1 MSSFLNDF
9 IKMRQNLRTGN
20 AGTPAVVGMPPPTAK
35 GKKAKAT
42 VEVSKPTGSS
52 ITLAYIIEH
61 EPPAP
66 EVIEYFKNKIA
77 LLEGEDED

>member
-9 IKMRQNLRTGN
+9 IKMRANLRTAN
-20 AGTPAVVGMPPPTAK
+20 AGTPAVVGMPAPTAK
-35 GKKAKAT
+35 GKKAT

-61 EPPAP
+61 EPPVP

-77 LLEGEDED
+77 LLEGEEED